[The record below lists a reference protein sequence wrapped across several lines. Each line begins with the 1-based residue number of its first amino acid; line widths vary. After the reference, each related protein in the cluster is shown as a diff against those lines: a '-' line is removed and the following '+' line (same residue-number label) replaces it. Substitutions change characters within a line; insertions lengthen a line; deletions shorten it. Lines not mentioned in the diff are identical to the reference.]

1 MKKVLV
7 ILALA
12 FAAIQANAQVYAGG
26 ALSINGQKGNV
37 VFGIAPE
44 IGYNL
49 TDNIAVGVAAPLVF
63 GDGYSIISVDPY
75 VRYYFLEAGPVRLF
89 ADAEFNFSR
98 SKIESYGANTWGV
111 GVKPGLAVP
120 INDSF
125 SIVAHFCRLGYYAD
139 AFQFQFNTGSSIGLF
154 YAF

>member
-12 FAAIQANAQVYAGG
+12 FAAINANAQFYAGG
-26 ALSINGQKGNV
+26 ALSINGQKDNV
-37 VFGIAPE
+37 IFGLAPE
-44 IGYNL
+44 IGYNI
-49 TDNIAVGVAAPLVF
+49 TDKIAVGVAAPLVF

-89 ADAEFNFSR
+89 ADANFEFSR
-98 SKIESYGANTWGV
+98 TKIEDFSHNSWGV
-111 GVKPGLAVP
+111 GIAPGVAVP
-120 INDSF
+120 ISDRF
-125 SIVAHFCRLGYYAD
+125 SMVAHFCRIGYYD
-139 AFQFQFNTGSSIGLF
+139 EAFDFQFNTGSTIGLY